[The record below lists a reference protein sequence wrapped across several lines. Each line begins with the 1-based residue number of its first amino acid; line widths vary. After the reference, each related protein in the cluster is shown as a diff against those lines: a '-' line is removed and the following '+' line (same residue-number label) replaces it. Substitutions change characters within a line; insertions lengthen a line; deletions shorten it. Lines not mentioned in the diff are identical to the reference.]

1 MLPIYTIRGIG
12 KSIVNGGKI
21 MKIDKLYS
29 VQKSL
34 LVYKTAKTAS
44 SVKDKNDSKRDMLTL
59 TNEAQQFLTKIKEQR
74 QEMRRQQSENSSKKT
89 KGPNMSKCYKIAGR
103 IGNGH
108 KVPLKDLR
116 YLKENA
122 PELYK
127 NAILFKKHNPH
138 PKKYKSCL
146 DKEDEA
152 YMREKQN
159 SMLDVSVG
167 ASDAMVLNSDE

>member
-1 MLPIYTIRGIG
+1 
-12 KSIVNGGKI
+12 
-21 MKIDKLYS
+21 MKIDKLIG
-29 VQKSL
+29 VQKNMIA
-34 LVYKTAKTAS
+34 YKSAKNAISKKTES
-44 SVKDKNDSKRDMLTL
+44 ESKRDMLTL
-59 TNEAQQFLTKIKEQR
+59 TKEAQQFLANIKER
-74 QEMRRQQSENSSKKT
+74 KQEMRKQQSENSGKKS

-108 KVPLKDLR
+108 KVPLKDLK

-127 NAILFKKHNPH
+127 NALMFKKHNPE

-146 DKEDEA
+146 DKEDEE

-159 SMLDVSVG
+159 ALSGASAG
-167 ASDAMVLNSDE
+167 ASDAAALNLGE